1 MDTHLFRSS
10 TQKPG
15 RETEVFSRKG
25 ILWDPLA
32 SNRRQGPSCE
42 LSSAQLGRTAAYC
55 YPQGRSSDH
64 RSAASADKFLNQL
77 PVSTG
82 VFFFF
87 STWASRIAHLWSGLN
102 RFITSLFLR
111 SQSQVFRPMGV
122 GKGAVM
128 SHQSNPG
135 LGKKCDSP
143 PTPLFF

>member
-32 SNRRQGPSCE
+32 SNRRQGPQLWAQ
-42 LSSAQLGRTAAYC
+42 LSSARQDSCLLLPPRKKLW
-55 YPQGRSSDH
+55 SSKCCLCWQVPEP
-64 RSAASADKFLNQL
+64 ASCLNR
-77 PVSTG
+77 

-102 RFITSLFLR
+102 HFITSLFLR

>member
-87 STWASRIAHLWSGLN
+87 YLSLQDCSFMIRLKSLYHFIVLEKPKSGVQTHGSWERGCN
-102 RFITSLFLR
+102 VTS
-111 SQSQVFRPMGV
+111 VKPW
-122 GKGAVM
+122 
-128 SHQSNPG
+128 
-135 LGKKCDSP
+135 LGEEV
-143 PTPLFF
+143 